1 MKKSVLTFSI
11 VAGIVALTILGTAL
25 GIVIYKKTA
34 PVHPS
39 NPQPAP
45 TLGVWW
51 WDNRIDS
58 TYLDFAESYNVTDIY
73 YYTSNFSQKTTDF
86 IQKAN
91 SRCMDVLWLQ
101 GKYEWIEDVQSLKE
115 RIDGFLEYQES
126 NGYPFKGIHL
136 DIEPHQHPQ
145 FEERREE
152 LIKAFVALSK
162 EIKDSY
168 PNLWIEYDIPFWLED
183 EITYDGVTKPAYQFV
198 IDNATRVTV
207 MSYRDEWQKIYD
219 AGKAELEYAT
229 SVDKPINFSVETGEE
244 EDVVTFF
251 EEGATYMYEQLA
263 LLRKQLPSS
272 CGIAV
277 HHIKSWREL
286 KN

>member
-1 MKKSVLTFSI
+1 MKKI
-11 VAGIVALTILGTAL
+11 VVAL
-25 GIVIYKKTA
+25 VIICFTVLAVVGACIGFYIYDNR
-34 PVHPS
+34 PDESELPD
-39 NPQPAP
+39 P
-45 TLGVWW
+45 TPYLGVWW

-73 YYTSNFSQKTTDF
+73 YYTSNFSQKTTVF
-86 IQKAN
+86 IQEAN

-101 GKYEWIEDVQSLKE
+101 GEYEWIEDVQSLKE

-168 PNLWIEYDIPFWLED
+168 PNYDIPFWLED
-183 EITYDGVTKPAYQFV
+183 EITYGGVTKPAYQFV

-207 MSYRDEWQKIYD
+207 MTYRDEWQKIYD

>member
-1 MKKSVLTFSI
+1 MKKI
-11 VAGIVALTILGTAL
+11 IVAL
-25 GIVIYKKTA
+25 VIICFTVLAVVGACIGFYIYDNR
-34 PVHPS
+34 PDESELPD
-39 NPQPAP
+39 P
-45 TLGVWW
+45 TPYLGVWW

-86 IQKAN
+86 IQEAN

-101 GKYEWIEDVQSLKE
+101 GEYEWIEDVQSLKE

-168 PNLWIEYDIPFWLED
+168 PNLWIEYDIPF
-183 EITYDGVTKPAYQFV
+183 
-198 IDNATRVTV
+198 
-207 MSYRDEWQKIYD
+207 
-219 AGKAELEYAT
+219 
-229 SVDKPINFSVETGEE
+229 
-244 EDVVTFF
+244 
-251 EEGATYMYEQLA
+251 
-263 LLRKQLPSS
+263 
-272 CGIAV
+272 
-277 HHIKSWREL
+277 
-286 KN
+286 